1 MNTAMFYKDIKIFFG
16 DTGQWSQVFIIGTL
30 IMIYV
35 YNFKSIPINAL
46 SGFPFIK
53 EIMVLV
59 NLVLSGLVLSAVS
72 ARFIYASVSLEG
84 QAFWIIRTSPVD
96 MNRFIRSKVSLWI
109 HSGDFAYAFPC
120 ISHKSRYEYQ
130 RNSGVSVAWN
140 SPYALHLCERA
151 RLQDLAQ
158 YIQSSNTRTLLL
170 YP

>member
-1 MNTAMFYKDIKIFFG
+1 MHFPD
-16 DTGQWSQVFIIGTL
+16 
-30 IMIYV
+30 
-35 YNFKSIPINAL
+35 
-46 SGFPFIK
+46 FPFIK

-96 MNRFIRSKVSLWI
+96 MNRFIRSKFLYGFIPVTLLMLSLV
-109 HSGDFAYAFPC
+109 FL
-120 ISHKSRYEYQ
+120 HKSRYEYQ

-151 RLQDLAQ
+151 RHRIWRNISKVQIREHCFCIHEPRGMAF
-158 YIQSSNTRTLLL
+158 YAHCIQCC
-170 YP
+170 YCHIVP